1 MRTAIFLTAL
11 ALTGCNT
18 AKVEAPPPVPGHI
31 EQTGDVVF
39 TINGDKKVTQN
50 MMDAVTAQFPADQL
64 EKMKASGQMKGFY
77 DQLALGELLYAK
89 AVEEKL
95 HEDPMVLAGLS
106 MSSRQYMA
114 GIVVQRTG
122 DKAVNPDAIA
132 KYYEDHKVQYARP
145 QVEARHILIE
155 EESKANEVL
164 AKVKAGGDFAALAV
178 EFSKDTGSKAKGGS
192 VGWFEKGRMVE
203 EFSNAAFAA
212 EKGAI
217 VGPVETRFG
226 FHIIEV
232 LDKRDAT
239 PLEEV
244 KPQIEQAVRK
254 EAIDGFLEGL
264 KKDLIVVTADGA
276 DAAATPPGGQPSAA
290 PGLPPGHPPTG
301 KQAPPPR
308 TPPKGKAKGKSAK

>member
-1 MRTAIFLTAL
+1 MRIALFLTAL
-11 ALTGCNT
+11 VLTGCNT
-18 AKVEAPPPVPGHI
+18 QKTDAPPPVPGQI

-50 MMDAVTAQFPADQL
+50 MLDAVTAQFPADQL
-64 EKMKASGQMKGFY
+64 EKMKATGQMQGFY
-77 DQLALGELLYAK
+77 DQLALGELLYAQ
-89 AVEEKL
+89 AIEKKM
-95 HEDPMVLAGLS
+95 HEDPKVLAGLS

-114 GIVVQRTG
+114 GMLVQRIG
-122 DKAVNPDAIA
+122 DDAVNPEAIQ
-132 KYYEDHKVQYARP
+132 KYYDDHKVQYARA
-145 QVEARHILIE
+145 QVEARHILVE

-164 AKVKAGGDFAALAV
+164 AKVKAGGNFAALAV

-217 VGPVETRFG
+217 IGPIETRFG

-239 PLEEV
+239 PLDDV
-244 KPQIEQAVRK
+244 KPQIEAAVRK
-254 EAIDGFLEGL
+254 EVIDAFLEEL
-264 KKDLIVVTADGA
+264 KKTMIVAPTE
-276 DAAATPPGGQPSAA
+276 AAAPAAVPGGSPGQPSSP
-290 PGLPPGHPPTG
+290 PGLPAGHPPTG
-301 KQAPPPR
+301 KSTQ
-308 TPPKGKAKGKSAK
+308 